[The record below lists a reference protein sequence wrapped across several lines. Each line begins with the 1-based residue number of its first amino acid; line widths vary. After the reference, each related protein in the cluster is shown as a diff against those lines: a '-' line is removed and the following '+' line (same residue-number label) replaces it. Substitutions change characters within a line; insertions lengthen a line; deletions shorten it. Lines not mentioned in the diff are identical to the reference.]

1 MELISLTYFINLL
14 QAIFKTKNNP
24 QQPKPPLRTESE
36 LNGTLFGV
44 AAGSAAIYMYLYVV
58 YAAAAAV
65 RASCKH

>member
-1 MELISLTYFINLL
+1 MESISLTYFINLL
-14 QAIFKTKNNP
+14 QAILKKTH

-36 LNGTLFGV
+36 LNGTLFGL